1 MNPAEIRA
9 LAFVVNHVRPS
20 WPVKDIERAL
30 VDDPRGFTDVAL
42 AAVTAAASPDTRFPG
57 GIKTTYAGSHGCQK
71 CAERNTRA
79 ERNSQPPP
87 ITRCARCG
95 RATEH
100 DHACRSQR
108 PDQWDEY
115 QAFWRAN
122 LAQQRQLREAIT
134 NDPDNHELATT
145 NRALIA
151 ELKAEVDA
159 RATLLDNDE
168 AAS

>member
-87 ITRCARCG
+87 ITRCAKCG
-95 RATEH
+95 HVNSEH
-100 DHACRSQR
+100 HNCRPMKPT
-108 PDQWDEY
+108 PDWHN
-115 QAFWRAN
+115 RR
-122 LAQQRQLREAIT
+122 RQLAAKYTHEIRAAEACGDWQT
-134 NDPDNHELATT
+134 VAQLKTQWQNELAN
-145 NRALIA
+145 NRDSYRVEILNA
-151 ELKAEVDA
+151 
-159 RATLLDNDE
+159 
-168 AAS
+168 

>member
-87 ITRCARCG
+87 ITRCETCG
-95 RATEH
+95 RVTDLEH
-100 DHACRSQR
+100 SCRPAKPDWWPKAQQVTAQYSAAIRAARNVGDHQT
-108 PDQWDEY
+108 
-115 QAFWRAN
+115 AN
-122 LAQQRQLREAIT
+122 QLAQRQRDELREVMA
-134 NDPDNHELATT
+134 
-145 NRALIA
+145 
-151 ELKAEVDA
+151 
-159 RATLLDNDE
+159 
-168 AAS
+168 